1 MTTDISLIKF
11 KAISNFTECLSE
23 VFGKEQKPLRLYSHL
38 LRKTKLSHVKPIE
51 KHIKAFTDFC
61 VKNRG
66 SILNKNTELEQSV
79 IKYSER
85 VFIDMKPIF
94 ENADSETKE
103 IIWNHLLTISA
114 AVDPAG
120 KAKQI
125 LEENAKKGDNEASFL
140 NDIIGKVEKQV
151 DPETSKNPME
161 AVSSIMNSGIFTDLL
176 GGMGNGIQ
184 NGSLDL
190 GKLMGTVQNMVGS
203 LTSQMQ
209 ESGGGGEGAP
219 DLTGML
225 GMLTPML
232 NSINPNGQQPQ
243 PNSE

>member
-1 MTTDISLIKF
+1 
-11 KAISNFTECLSE
+11 
-23 VFGKEQKPLRLYSHL
+23 
-38 LRKTKLSHVKPIE
+38 
-51 KHIKAFTDFC
+51 
-61 VKNRG
+61 
-66 SILNKNTELEQSV
+66 
-79 IKYSER
+79 
-85 VFIDMKPIF
+85 MKPIF
-94 ENADSETKE
+94 EKADSETKE

-140 NDIIGKVEKQV
+140 SDIIGKVEKQV
-151 DPETSKNPME
+151 DPQTSKNPME

-209 ESGGGGEGAP
+209 ESGVGEGTDGAP
-219 DLTGML
+219 DLSGML

-232 NSINPNGQQPQ
+232 NSMNPETQTDN
-243 PNSE
+243 E